1 MGVVMLV
8 DDHNMFRE
16 SLALM
21 LEWHP
26 DFKKCVQVQ
35 SLAEARQVLGNRGRH
50 LDLAIVDLDLANG
63 RGFDLIKELR
73 MSHPDVP
80 VLAITRERDDYQR
93 DEALRAGAAEMLTM
107 AATLRELVDGAK
119 RLVGE

>member
-1 MGVVMLV
+1 MRVVMLV

-16 SLALM
+16 CLALM
-21 LEWHP
+21 LKWHS
-26 DFKKCVQVQ
+26 DKECVEVQ
-35 SLAEARQVLGNRGRH
+35 SLAKARQVLGNLGRN
-50 LDLAIVDLDLANG
+50 LDLAIVNLDLASG
-63 RGFDLIKELR
+63 GSFDLIKELR

-107 AATLRELVDGAK
+107 AASLMELVDVAK